1 MNWTSQSPLKPTAA
15 GRASIIEMGLM
26 DNDVY
31 ATDYGGHPALKVA
44 QEMNC
49 AMTGTSG
56 EHYGRRG
63 SVTYL

>member
-1 MNWTSQSPLKPTAA
+1 
-15 GRASIIEMGLM
+15 MGLM